1 MQQTVDAAVN
11 QLEDAAENVD
21 LAEITACGSSSFSSA
36 VAEMAAD
43 VATAADLAET
53 AAYGSSFCF
62 AAVADSAEAA
72 MTVVADADANHIFVV
87 LKERRRN
94 SSVSFLSLHPLH
106 LLFFL

>member
-62 AAVADSAEAA
+62 AAVADSAETATA
-72 MTVVADADANHIFVV
+72 VTVDADANHIFVV
-87 LKERRRN
+87 HKERRRK
-94 SSVSFLSLHPLH
+94 SSASFLSLH